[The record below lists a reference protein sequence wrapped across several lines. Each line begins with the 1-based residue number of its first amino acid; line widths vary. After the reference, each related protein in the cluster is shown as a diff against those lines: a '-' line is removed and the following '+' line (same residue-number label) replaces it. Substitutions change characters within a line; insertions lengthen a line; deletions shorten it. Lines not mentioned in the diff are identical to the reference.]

1 MCTTLIDQ
9 MFCVQHRLKH
19 RWQATEIP
27 HEIPTAHHAI
37 ALIEMY
43 RDLINRDL
51 FVESAHPSSNGS
63 LSYKGLSVMMN
74 VLQVLKHGHWHHLES
89 DNVSSQL
96 CYMHDLLLYLG
107 VSYYTAQRIHCLV
120 PDGDH
125 TKLPSLCRIMPQFP
139 PSFDIEPMVLWLGE
153 RPGWLSDILSQD
165 FRCPLFAQLGH
176 LKQVSEM
183 SPLVHPLISLVVSY
197 ANLCKKYPPHYH
209 EDEKHLQL
217 INDHLL
223 SALDFE
229 ESLTQPHD
237 LGHQLLKL
245 FLQSG
250 VKEDEFPHLV
260 MTTYVD
266 FILRECK
273 EELLINEKNYWAQ
286 QKALWADSPSKIAF
300 VEYHIDHALSKQLAT
315 TDHLSPSDKIIW
327 KTGGMAFASMIVDL
341 IANDTIEFKGNRD
354 LAPITERLYSFFAI
368 QLKNGGGFITKDSLH
383 TYIKKVHSE
392 I

>member
-1 MCTTLIDQ
+1 
-9 MFCVQHRLKH
+9 MFSVQYRLKH
-19 RWQATEIP
+19 RWQANTIP
-27 HEIPTAHHAI
+27 QEIPTAHHALE
-37 ALIEMY
+37 LIDKY
-43 RDLINRDL
+43 RHLINRDL
-51 FVESAHPSSNGS
+51 FFESDYSTSNGKHYPGV
-63 LSYKGLSVMMN
+63 LPAMMN
-74 VLQVLKHGHWHHLES
+74 VLLAIQPAHWYGLES
-89 DNVSSQL
+89 DNASSRL

-120 PDGDH
+120 SDGDH
-125 TKLPSLCRIMPQFP
+125 TKLPSLCRIMPEFP
-139 PSFDIEPMVLWLGE
+139 PSFDIEPMVLWLGD

-183 SPLVHPLISLVVSY
+183 TPLVHPLISLVASY

-245 FLQSG
+245 LLQSG

-286 QKALWADSPSKIAF
+286 QKALWADSHSKIAF
-300 VEYHIDHALSKQLAT
+300 VEYHIEHALTTQLAT
-315 TDHLSPSDKIIW
+315 TAHLSPSDKIIW
-327 KTGGMAFASMIVDL
+327 KSGGMAFASMIVDL

-354 LAPITERLYSFFAI
+354 LAPITERLYSSFAI